1 MINQFSQ
8 PDTSA
13 ETMPVSTETPTQVN
27 KLSPT
32 KVQNIVSSPK
42 CRLYE
47 EIIQHHFPSLSQ
59 LTNNRS
65 MDHLLLAIF
74 SQYTPFAIKSSEH
87 LILVHPEKK
96 MAVCDDFDAVL
107 TIYRQHDIAS
117 LNLMFTLYN
126 MDDHAFE
133 QALVKMQQKNLAEMM
148 VLNTLLWQ
156 IYDAMLPQTIT
167 YTNHQLQLKVKYMP
181 NFSMMHDVPSHLNHV
196 LAVCLKQPKTLHDLQ
211 RIFDDIAPE
220 KLNKFLLIAILAD
233 VADVEVLQM
242 SHKNAL
248 SLSQQHKQHSGSIE
262 KSTVINGSK
271 QKEKEKQNGT
281 DKQQPTFN
289 MGVKKALRNNFFRRM
304 LRKLSF

>member
-1 MINQFSQ
+1 MINQSSP
-8 PDTSA
+8 PDTSTA
-13 ETMPVSTETPTQVN
+13 TTPASAATPTQVT

-32 KVQNIVSSPK
+32 KIQNIVSSPK

-47 EIIQHHFPSLSQ
+47 EIIEHHFPSLSQ

-74 SQYTPFAIKSSEH
+74 SQYTPFAIKSNEH

-133 QALVKMQQKNLAEMM
+133 QALVKMQQKNLADMM

-167 YTNHQLQLKVKYMP
+167 YTYHQLQLKVKYMP

-211 RIFDDIAPE
+211 CVFDDIAPE
-220 KLNKFLLIAILAD
+220 KLNKFFLIAILAD

-248 SLSQQHKQHSGSIE
+248 SLSQKNKQNSDAMD
-262 KSTVINGSK
+262 KSTVINGK
-271 QKEKEKQNGT
+271 QKEKEKENGI
-281 DKQQPTFN
+281 DKQQPKFN
-289 MGVKKALRNNFFRRM
+289 MGVKKALKNNFFRRM